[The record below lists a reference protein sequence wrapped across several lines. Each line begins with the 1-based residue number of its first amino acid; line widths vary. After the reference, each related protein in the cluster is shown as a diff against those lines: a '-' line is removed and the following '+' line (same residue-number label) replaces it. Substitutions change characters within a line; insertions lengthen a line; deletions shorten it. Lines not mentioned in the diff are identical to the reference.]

1 MHPVRHWPYSLL
13 QLATRRRIA
22 ISFVLFTSLIVA
34 DLLLWQTRPCDLFNL
49 FDPSTV
55 LGELLIASGILLRTW
70 AAGTIRKSKSLTMS
84 GPYELVRNPLY
95 VGSFL
100 LMFGFAVLLR
110 DWIAMWV
117 FLGPI
122 LAMYLNKVRQ
132 EEIYLARNF
141 PEVWPAYAEQT
152 PRYFP
157 HFDRLPSLGGF
168 SWQQWTS
175 NHEYHVIGA
184 SLLGLTA
191 IWGWH
196 RAMG

>member
-1 MHPVRHWPYSLL
+1 ML

-22 ISFVLFTSLIVA
+22 ISFILFTSLVVA
-34 DLLLWQTRPCDLFNL
+34 DLILWKTRPCDLFNP
-49 FDPSTV
+49 FDSGTL
-55 LGELLIASGILLRTW
+55 LGELLIVAGVALRTW
-70 AAGTIRKSKSLTMS
+70 AAGTIRKSKTLTMS

-141 PEVWPAYAEQT
+141 PEVWPAYAEHT
-152 PRYFP
+152 PRFVP
-157 HFDRLPSLGGF
+157 HLRLPSLSGF
-168 SWQQWTS
+168 TWQQWTL
-175 NHEYHVIGA
+175 NHEYQVIAA
-184 SLLGLTA
+184 SLLGLLA

-196 RAMG
+196 RAMGS